1 MLYKSLSLT
10 LILGISTLHAMEEGG
25 ILKTISP
32 SDLGFNRTSDT
43 YIHALRNFCQAL
55 YFNHRWITT
64 AKSVPLIIEFEEEKK
79 AESQSGEDTEIKNER
94 VLSRRIETPLRK
106 DEALFMH
113 AYLSLQVLE
122 PSTLSEKLQFI
133 HKTLQELLNL
143 NAFLQGTL
151 EKEAFAKFV
160 EAVLMKEDLERTYKT
175 LALPALYA
183 NARRILSTFILRN
196 GAKNSSLLDYSKAT
210 TGEALPMVLEVPPSE
225 EAPTEQKDGPVAS
238 EPSKKGNRKKK

>member
-1 MLYKSLSLT
+1 MYKSLSIT
-10 LILGISTLHAMEEGG
+10 LIVGIFTLHAMEEGAV
-25 ILKTISP
+25 LKTISH
-32 SDLGFNRTSDT
+32 SDLGFNRPANG
-43 YIHALRNFCQAL
+43 YIQALRNFCQAL

-64 AKSVPLIIEFEEEKK
+64 ARSVPLIIEFQEETK
-79 AESQSGEDTEIKNER
+79 AESESGDAEIKNEP
-94 VLSRRIETPLRK
+94 VILRRIETPLRK
-106 DEALFMH
+106 DDALFMH

-151 EKEAFAKFV
+151 KKEAYAKFI

-175 LALPALYA
+175 LALPTLYE
-183 NARRILSTFILRN
+183 NARRILSTLILRN
-196 GAKNSSLLDYSKAT
+196 GAKDSSLLNYSKAT
-210 TGEALPMVLEVPPSE
+210 TGDALPTVLEVASSEGAPS
-225 EAPTEQKDGPVAS
+225 EQKDGPVAS